1 MANKKRESEAEKAAR
16 ERQERIELLKMKQGL
31 IEESEIIPES
41 GYVKMPELHGW
52 EKFKNF
58 FYHNKAFIL
67 LGAFFV
73 FVIGICVGQVI
84 FREKDDLYVIIVS
97 SSKDSELGWRYYDF
111 ERALEQYCPDFDE
124 NGKIHVSVNYI
135 DRSVAGEV
143 LTEMESINSEK
154 LTAELMSADAQLI
167 IADEDFAD
175 WMMDDNKSGKFF
187 QTQTD
192 KCSEDMLYKDVGV
205 RVNKTELAK
214 TVHWSKCPDDV
225 VLLIREELNNG
236 TGSIK
241 KNARNRERAQIV
253 LQNILDGNIINP
265 DTETSE

>member
-1 MANKKRESEAEKAAR
+1 MANKRRESEAEKAAR

-31 IEESEIIPES
+31 IEESELIPES

-73 FVIGICVGQVI
+73 FVIGVCVGQVI
-84 FREKDDLYVIIVS
+84 FREKDDLYVMIVS

-111 ERALEQYCPDFDE
+111 ENALEKYCPDFDE
-124 NGKIHVSVNYI
+124 NGKIHVSINYI

-154 LTAELMSADAQLI
+154 LTAELMSAEAQLI
-167 IADEDFAD
+167 IADEEFAD
-175 WMMDDNKSGKFF
+175 WMIDDDKPETFF
-187 QTQTD
+187 LTQTD
-192 KCSEDMLYKDVGV
+192 KCSEDMLYKEVGV
-205 RVNKTELAK
+205 RVNQTELTETA
-214 TVHWSKCPDDV
+214 HWSKCPDN
-225 VLLIREELNNG
+225 VLLLVREELNNG
-236 TGSIK
+236 TGNVK
-241 KNARNRERAQIV
+241 KNARNRERAQTV
-253 LQNILDGNIINP
+253 LQNILDRNIINP
-265 DTETSE
+265 DTESSD